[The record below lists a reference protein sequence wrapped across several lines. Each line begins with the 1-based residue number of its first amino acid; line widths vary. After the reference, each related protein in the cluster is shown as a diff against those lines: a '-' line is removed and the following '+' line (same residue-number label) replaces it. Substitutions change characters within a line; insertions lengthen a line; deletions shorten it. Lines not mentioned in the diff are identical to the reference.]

1 MSLRATTPGRPR
13 RRAAWP
19 TERGWAQPA
28 VGDTPLECPVRCQP
42 LGVQRRL
49 GAASHELGAIG
60 AEIGGQCVELFDAIV
75 IELGVIGGVR
85 PTADTHVRGDRVWS
99 VIGVPLSQDLG

>member
-1 MSLRATTPGRPR
+1 
-13 RRAAWP
+13 
-19 TERGWAQPA
+19 
-28 VGDTPLECPVRCQP
+28 
-42 LGVQRRL
+42 
-49 GAASHELGAIG
+49 
-60 AEIGGQCVELFDAIV
+60 LFDAIV